1 MKIEDIRDA
10 EWGYLIGIPQT
21 IFKIEKVNRLNE
33 TIEYHLLND
42 ERRHF
47 ARFSEIGLLDET
59 EVPDEIRYENTNEI
73 SISQQ

>member
-1 MKIEDIRDA
+1 MKIEDIRNT
-10 EWGYLIGIPQT
+10 EWGYLIKTPQT
-21 IFKIEKVNRLNE
+21 IFKIAKVNDRNE

-42 ERRHF
+42 ERRHS
-47 ARFSEIGLLDET
+47 ACFSEIGLLDET

>member
-1 MKIEDIRDA
+1 MKIEDIRNT
-10 EWGYLIGIPQT
+10 ECGYLIKTPQT
-21 IFKIEKVNRLNE
+21 IFKIEKVNERNE

-42 ERRHF
+42 ERRHSV
-47 ARFSEIGLLDET
+47 RFSEIGLLDET

>member
-1 MKIEDIRDA
+1 MKIGDIRNA
-10 EWGYLIGIPQT
+10 EWGYLIESPQT
-21 IFKIEKVNRLNE
+21 IFKIEKVNEQNE

-42 ERRHF
+42 ERRHS

-59 EVPDEIRYENTNEI
+59 KVSDEIRYENTNEI

>member
-1 MKIEDIRDA
+1 MKIEDIRNA
-10 EWGYLIGIPQT
+10 EWGYLIKTPQT
-21 IFKIEKVNRLNE
+21 IFKIEKVNERNE

-42 ERRHF
+42 ERRHS